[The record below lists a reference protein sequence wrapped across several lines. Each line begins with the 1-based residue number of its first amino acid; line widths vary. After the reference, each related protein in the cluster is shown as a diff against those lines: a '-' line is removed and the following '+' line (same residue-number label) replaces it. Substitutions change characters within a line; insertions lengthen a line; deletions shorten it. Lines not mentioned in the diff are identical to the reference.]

1 VEAGVETLLDLVS
14 GLAWTIVYFD
24 CIRVGL
30 RQGTYA
36 IPAAALALN
45 FSWETIYAIHGLTA
59 RFQAQ
64 TVVDVV
70 WGLADL
76 MIVYTFLRFGR
87 REFAGQLTPVT
98 FGVGAAGLF
107 AVAFALQGLFAVQF
121 GWDLSGPYS
130 AFLQNVL
137 MSGLFIAM
145 LLSRGGDRG
154 QTPLIATMKWLGTL
168 APTIEFA
175 VVYRAWFVVGL
186 GVLCSVLDI
195 VYLGL
200 LLRVCARRAAAPAP
214 GGSPALRATGPAAR

>member
-1 VEAGVETLLDLVS
+1 VEVGVETFLDLVS
-14 GLAWTIVYFD
+14 GLAWTIVYLD

-30 RQGTYA
+30 RQRTYA

-45 FSWETIYAIHGLTA
+45 FSWETIYAIHDLTA
-59 RFQAQ
+59 RLQAQ
-64 TVVDVV
+64 TVVNVV

-76 MIVYTFLRFGR
+76 VIVYTFLRFGR

-107 AVAFALQGLFAVQF
+107 AVAFALQGLFVVQF
-121 GWDLSGPYS
+121 GWDHSGSYS

-145 LLSRGGDRG
+145 LLSRGCDRG

-175 VVYRAWFVVGL
+175 AIYGAWFVVGL
-186 GVLCSVLDI
+186 GALCSALDV
-195 VYLGL
+195 VYLGML
-200 LLRVCARRAAAPAP
+200 LHVRARRAAAPTP
-214 GGSPALRATGPAAR
+214 GGSPAPVTERLR